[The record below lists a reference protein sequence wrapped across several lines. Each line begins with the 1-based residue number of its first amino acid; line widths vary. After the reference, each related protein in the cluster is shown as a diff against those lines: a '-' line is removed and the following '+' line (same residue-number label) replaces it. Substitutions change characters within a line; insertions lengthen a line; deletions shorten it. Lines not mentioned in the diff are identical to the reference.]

1 LIAGHSFA
9 QASHYLD
16 PAIPQDPASDYWHNQ
31 SGQEEMDSA
40 QSTLSPVD
48 INKLSFSLTDKFRYQ
63 PLATGTQF
71 LPIQESD
78 DSLKRSERRPLL
90 NDVFEESDQMIQS
103 SYMEEKM

>member
-1 LIAGHSFA
+1 
-9 QASHYLD
+9 
-16 PAIPQDPASDYWHNQ
+16 
-31 SGQEEMDSA
+31 MDGA

-48 INKLSFSLTDKFRYQ
+48 INKLSFSLKDKFRYQ

-78 DSLKRSERRPLL
+78 ESLKRSERRPLL

-103 SYMEEKM
+103 SYKEEKM